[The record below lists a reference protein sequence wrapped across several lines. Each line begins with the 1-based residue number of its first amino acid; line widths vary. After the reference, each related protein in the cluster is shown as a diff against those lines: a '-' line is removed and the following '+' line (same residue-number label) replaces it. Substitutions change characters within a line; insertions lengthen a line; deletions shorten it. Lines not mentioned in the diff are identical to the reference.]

1 MNLHFTICPLAS
13 VVLALV
19 IIINILDIYLYGT
32 SFLILLFNV
41 LISIFFVWIANKT
54 CFSYHW
60 VSWIIVAYLALTVMF
75 IISGFIW
82 PEGWGGVVELGMSRD
97 SVAEQQAMVKEVRD
111 QEKKLFTA

>member
-1 MNLHFTICPLAS
+1 
-13 VVLALV
+13 VLALV
-19 IIINILDIYLYGT
+19 IIINILDIYSVGT
-32 SFLILLFNV
+32 SVLLLSFNV
-41 LISIFFVWIANKT
+41 IVSIIFVWIANKT
-54 CFSYHW
+54 CFSYRW

-97 SVAEQQAMVKEVRD
+97 SVAEQQARVKDVRD